1 MERTR
6 GTGEVSE
13 RLRAFVRR
21 RVHKDGD
28 LYQHG
33 AAIRLA
39 KFLEKP
45 SSWVSHYVDSP
56 PMRNA
61 DLDTA
66 LRICVFFR
74 VSIFTFLKTTPE
86 PEAVTRAAP
95 HPSKRVRRAVQL
107 LEGMNEDG
115 QRRVVGAIALIAAG
129 YAREQLQGLRQPRSG
144 TPVAAKNRARGTR

>member
-1 MERTR
+1 M
-6 GTGEVSE
+6 SE
-13 RLRAFVRR
+13 RLRTFVRR

-28 LYQHG
+28 LYEHG

-45 SSWVSHYVDSP
+45 SSWVSHYVDNP

-74 VSIFTFLKTTPE
+74 VSIFAFLKGTPE
-86 PEAVTRAAP
+86 PEPAAQAAP
-95 HPSKRVRRAVQL
+95 HSSKHIRRAVRL
-107 LEGMNEDG
+107 LEGMTVGEQQRAVAILG
-115 QRRVVGAIALIAAG
+115 QLAGLTASALHPE
-129 YAREQLQGLRQPRSG
+129 ARSPRSG
-144 TPVAAKNRARGTR
+144 SSVATTHRAPGTRRGEE

>member
-1 MERTR
+1 M
-6 GTGEVSE
+6 SE

-28 LYQHG
+28 LYEHG

-45 SSWVSHYVDSP
+45 SSWVSHYVDNP

-74 VSIFTFLKTTPE
+74 VSIFAFLKGTPE
-86 PEAVTRAAP
+86 PESAAQAAP
-95 HPSKRVRRAVQL
+95 HPSKQVRRAVRL
-107 LEGMNEDG
+107 LEGMSEDG
-115 QRRVVGAIALIAAG
+115 QRRVVGAIVLLVAADLH
-129 YAREQLQGLRQPRSG
+129 EQLAGSRQRGSG
-144 TPVAAKNRARGTR
+144 TPGAAKNKARGTR